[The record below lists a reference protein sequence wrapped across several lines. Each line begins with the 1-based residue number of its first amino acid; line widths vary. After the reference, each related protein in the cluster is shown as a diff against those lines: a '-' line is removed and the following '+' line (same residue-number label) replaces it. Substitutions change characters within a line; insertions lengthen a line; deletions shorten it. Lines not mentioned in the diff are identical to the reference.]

1 MSFINL
7 GVNSIFD
14 DYLLVSDAPDMEDKK
29 VHPDLLTRDYYNGDN
44 YKEVF
49 NLEFDDDLRKASNK
63 WIDSLVQ
70 KSLLIRNQINR
81 KYRMLDFSCDL
92 YHAIEDRQESDSVRE
107 FVSQWGCEAE
117 LGKEP
122 KMVYH

>member
-1 MSFINL
+1 MSIINL

-29 VHPDLLTRDYYNGDN
+29 VHPDLLTSDQVHPDLLTSDHYNGDN

-63 WIDSLVQ
+63 QIDSLVQ
-70 KSLLIRNQINR
+70 KTLLYRNQIDR

-107 FVSQWGCEAE
+107 FVSQW
-117 LGKEP
+117 
-122 KMVYH
+122 